1 MLKLAQFPEQVEDA
15 YRREEGRAG
24 WLEVYGETE
33 PAVSSVAGT
42 PPAKGAGLY
51 EYVWSLGYSAPLSS
65 DPLRGRSLLRV
76 GHAQE
81 GQQDSDRLAD
91 PAAHVYL
98 YFAADSNWRASEV
111 LATVKHL
118 APVQDERTWGEE
130 LAKDFTA
137 IQPVI
142 GAAGQIAGDATGMP
156 ELGSIAATV
165 SRLKLTSVP
174 PTQSSEWFVR
184 KIDMVRNGHM
194 FYGIEW
200 QLSLNLL
207 NQLGSRVTGGLLMY
221 FVGVNTEG
229 AEHADTSQ
237 GLLAKTVLHYIEPGG
252 NTEDTSIPADD
263 DFLSLSLSP
272 VTAGLLCWA
281 SFDGV

>member
-1 MLKLAQFPEQVEDA
+1 MLKLTRFPEQAKDA
-15 YRREEGRAG
+15 YKREEGRAG

-33 PAVSSVAGT
+33 PTVSSGAGT
-42 PPAKGAGLY
+42 PPAKGTGLY
-51 EYVWSLGYSAPLSS
+51 EYHWSLGYLAPLSS
-65 DPLRGRSLLRV
+65 HPPHGRSLLR
-76 GHAQE
+76 GGRAGD
-81 GQQDSDRLAD
+81 GQQDSERLAD

-98 YFAADSNWRASEV
+98 YFAADSSWRVSEV

-174 PTQSSEWFVR
+174 PTPSSEWFVR
-184 KIDMVRNGHM
+184 KVDMVRNGHL
-194 FYGIEW
+194 FHGIEW

-207 NQLGSRVTGGLLMY
+207 NQLGSRVTGGLLVS
-221 FVGVNTEG
+221 FVNVDTKGG
-229 AEHADTSQ
+229 QQADPSQ
-237 GLLAKTVLHYIEPGG
+237 GLLAKTILHYVEPGG
-252 NTEDTSIPADD
+252 NTKDISIPVGD
-263 DFLSLSLSP
+263 DFLSLSLAP
-272 VTAGLLCWA
+272 ATAG
-281 SFDGV
+281 S